1 MGNLFALM
9 GQAMALVVVV
19 RNWVVTN
26 KYEKFA
32 MEGQL
37 SYSVKDLLCL
47 DRQTDRREADAA
59 SIE

>member
-1 MGNLFALM
+1 M

-47 DRQTDRREADAA
+47 DRQTDRQESDAA

>member
-1 MGNLFALM
+1 M

-37 SYSVKDLLCL
+37 GYSVKDLLFL
-47 DRQTDRREADAA
+47 DRQTDRLELDAA